1 MKTLTVKEITDAFKP
16 VLEAGGAR
24 QAMLFGSYARGDADD
39 HSDVDVVIIKETKR
53 PFLDRYEEFQGLAW
67 LLDKGMDVLV
77 YTPAELTAMKEQG
90 NPFIAKVME
99 DGVVIYEA

>member
-24 QAMLFGSYARGDADD
+24 WAVLFGSYARGDADE
-39 HSDVDVVIIKETKR
+39 HSDVDVVIIKETAR

-67 LLDKGMDVLV
+67 LLEKGMDVLV
-77 YTPAELTAMKEQG
+77 YTPGELAAMRDRG